1 MARVVLVVLI
11 AVLPVVA
18 GGGDCTVDTTRMKP
32 KLSSHALE
40 LRNALFLKACENT
53 GGAFIDST
61 DPTLGKRLEPPR
73 GLRLNNSA
81 SNYPVQERW
90 MRHQG
95 NVQLVFV
102 IDTNGGVTD
111 VTVIESSGHQ
121 LLDEVAVAMW
131 SKARFDVSAKLDGQ
145 PIRSLAYSTVP
156 FTLP

>member
-1 MARVVLVVLI
+1 MLHRNHRPGLRGLAVIGRHNRLI
-11 AVLPVVA
+11 AV
-18 GGGDCTVDTTRMKP
+18 RQ
-32 KLSSHALE
+32 
-40 LRNALFLKACENT
+40 
-53 GGAFIDST
+53 
-61 DPTLGKRLEPPR
+61 LG
-73 GLRLNNSA
+73 N
-81 SNYPVQERW
+81 
-90 MRHQG
+90 G

-121 LLDEVAVAMW
+121 LLDEAAVAMW